1 MLVEADGAA
10 DLAVFVQVHLR
21 VFRHAV
27 VVAADRL
34 TATAAAVHG
43 ERCCVL

>member
-34 TATAAAVHG
+34 TAAVHG